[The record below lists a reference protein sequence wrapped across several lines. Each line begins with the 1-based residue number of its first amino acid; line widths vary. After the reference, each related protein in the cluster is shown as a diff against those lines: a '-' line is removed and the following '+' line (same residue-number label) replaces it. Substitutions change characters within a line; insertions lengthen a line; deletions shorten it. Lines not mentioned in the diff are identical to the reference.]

1 MSADYN
7 MISFNSN
14 FITYLTQIMLLNNK
28 ERLVN
33 FELLSDFTANN
44 PVFEKQLIS
53 ALLSDLE
60 LFKIAVYQ
68 QPDEEKFLNFR
79 KACHNIYPSLNML
92 QINQL
97 IEAIEEY
104 KTAYSDK
111 HDSVPFFAEKIHR
124 ILDRVLLEANHWLA
138 S

>member
-1 MSADYN
+1 M
-7 MISFNSN
+7 
-14 FITYLTQIMLLNNK
+14 QLNNK
-28 ERLVN
+28 ECLVN

-44 PVFEKQLIS
+44 PVFEKQLIA
-53 ALLSDLE
+53 ALLNDLE
-60 LFKIAVYQ
+60 LFKCAVFD
-68 QPDEEKFLNFR
+68 QPDEEKYLNFR

-92 QINQL
+92 QINEL

-111 HDSVPFFAEKIHR
+111 QDSVPFFAEKIHR
-124 ILDRVLLEANHWLA
+124 ILDRVLLEASRWLA